1 LNSNQTRSNFILSKH
16 DLPKLKN
23 FEIKYGFEGF
33 DERNNSLPT
42 NFSRF
47 KMDFKLKFKESKVR
61 FRL

>member
-1 LNSNQTRSNFILSKH
+1 LNSYQAHSNFILSKH

-33 DERNNSLPT
+33 DERNNFLRM

-47 KMDFKLKFKESKVR
+47 ELDFKLKFRESNV
-61 FRL
+61 